1 MSTDQ
6 YQIKEKKKMSLL
18 TTEDAPLESLKS
30 LRETYANA
38 KPFPHI
44 VLNSSEAP
52 FPMDLDFLRKLRTSL
67 QTNTPVTY
75 KETDLFKL
83 YQTKDLSD
91 SEDPAIAALA
101 STLYKDSFRSYVS
114 KLTSCPEL
122 TSRVDMAASAYAS
135 GCHLLC
141 HDDVIGT
148 RAVSFV
154 LYLSEEDWDGKRDG
168 GNLELY
174 SSPHE
179 PVPAKKVPPT
189 FGTLVLFEVKPGVSF
204 HAVQEVFR
212 DGSPRLSVQG
222 WFHAKSPP
230 KGFDVT
236 STLSDLTRRTCV
248 LMLECENNIFDVTI
262 LQLYT
267 YIQVQTH

>member
-1 MSTDQ
+1 MS
-6 YQIKEKKKMSLL
+6 I
-18 TTEDAPLESLKS
+18 LKS
-30 LRETYANA
+30 LKETYENA

-44 VLNSSEAP
+44 VLNSAEAP
-52 FPMDLDFLRKLRTSL
+52 FPLDLEFLRTLRTSL
-67 QTNTPVTY
+67 QQNTPVTY

-91 SEDPAIAALA
+91 SKDPAIAALA

-114 KLTSCPEL
+114 ELTSCPEL

-154 LYLSEEDWDGKRDG
+154 LYLSDEDWDGKTDG

-174 SSPHE
+174 VSSLS
-179 PVPAKKVPPT
+179 T
-189 FGTLVLFEVKPGVSF
+189 
-204 HAVQEVFR
+204 
-212 DGSPRLSVQG
+212 RLRQ
-222 WFHAKSPP
+222 F
-230 KGFDVT
+230 
-236 STLSDLTRRTCV
+236 
-248 LMLECENNIFDVTI
+248 
-262 LQLYT
+262 
-267 YIQVQTH
+267 